1 MEVQVLKQTEVL
13 GKPLS
18 VYGTP
23 DEPLFLAKDVA
34 EWIDYA
40 KTSQG
45 YYNVSMM
52 LKSVDEDEK
61 LTINILYS
69 DGKAH
74 NQLFLTE
81 NGLYEVLMLSRKPI
95 AKQFKQAV
103 KAILHD
109 IRKHGAYMTP
119 QTIDEL
125 AANPDLLIKLAT
137 NLKEEQ
143 QKRMQAEETARLQQE
158 ELEKAAPK
166 TQYYD
171 NVLQSNNTYTTEQIA
186 KECGITSAKA
196 LNKILHDMGII
207 FYQSGQWLLYAQYC
221 GNGYTKSRTH
231 LFTRSDGSQ
240 GTNTITVWTEQGRRF
255 IHEKLAV

>member
-1 MEVQVLKQTEVL
+1 MEVQVLKQAEVL

-34 EWIDYA
+34 EWIEH
-40 KTSQG
+40 S
-45 YYNVSMM
+45 NVASMVN
-52 LKSVDEDEK
+52 SVDADEK
-61 LTINILYS
+61 IRMTNINNVYGGQS
-69 DGKAH
+69 AW
-74 NQLFLTE
+74 FLSE

-95 AKQFKQAV
+95 AKQFKKAV
-103 KAILHD
+103 KVILHD

-143 QKRMQAEETARLQQE
+143 QKRMQAEETARLQQQ

-196 LNKILHDMGII
+196 LNKMLHDMGII